1 MDEQTK
7 NEAVTNKTARKA
19 PYIIA
24 VAILLLLAIA
34 ISITVTLVNNHK
46 TNSVGTGACEFFET
60 RNTSDRDIKYVKMTV
75 KKFGTIIILLDA
87 TTAPITV
94 TNFLEL
100 VNSGFYD
107 GLTFHRIMAN
117 FMIQGG
123 DPNGD
128 GTGGSE
134 KNIKGEF
141 LANGYWNDISH
152 VRGVISMARSPYS
165 YDSAS
170 SQFFICNADAQRSL
184 DYQYAAF
191 GYVIAGMSVVDKI
204 TEKSLPY
211 TSAENAN
218 TIMKKRR
225 QPVIKSIVEITEE
238 EALGYVHAN

>member
-1 MDEQTK
+1 MEEQIQNGVT
-7 NEAVTNKTARKA
+7 TNKTGARSPA
-19 PYIIA
+19 IIA
-24 VAILLLLAIA
+24 VAILMLFVIL
-34 ISITVTLVNNHK
+34 ISITVVLVNNHK
-46 TNSVGTGACEFFET
+46 TNSIGTGACEFFET
-60 RNTSDRDIKYVKMTV
+60 RDTNGRDIKYVKMTI
-75 KKFGTIIILLDA
+75 KKFGTVIILLDA

-94 TNFLEL
+94 ANFLEL

-107 GLTFHRIMAN
+107 GLTFHRVMAN

-123 DPNGD
+123 DPMGD
-128 GTGGSE
+128 GTGGSD

-141 LANGYWNDISH
+141 LLNGYWNDISH

-170 SQFFICNADAQRSL
+170 SQFFICNADAEKSL

-204 TEKSLPY
+204 TKKTLPY
-211 TSAENAN
+211 TSAANSN
-218 TIMKKRR
+218 TIMKKKH

-238 EALGYVHAN
+238 EALSYTGKN